1 MSEFSDDSVE
11 KKSPRR
17 GVRGWLSDL
26 FSEAPDDVAA
36 LLEVL
41 QDAAERQLIDVDALN
56 IIVGALHVADMH
68 ARDIMIPPLSA
79 GCGSRRSTACRTVT
93 TGHRL

>member
-1 MSEFSDDSVE
+1 MSDMSEFSDDSVE
-11 KKSPRR
+11 KKSPSR

-68 ARDIMIPPLSA
+68 ARDIMILSLI
-79 GCGSRRSTACRTVT
+79 
-93 TGHRL
+93 HI

>member
-1 MSEFSDDSVE
+1 MSDMSEFADDSVE

-41 QDAAERQLIDVDALN
+41 QDAAERQLIDVDAPEYN
-56 IIVGALHVADMH
+56 CRRATCRGY
-68 ARDIMIPPLSA
+68 ARPRYYDPSLSA
-79 GCGSRRSTACRTVT
+79 GCGS
-93 TGHRL
+93 